1 MIDLLQISS
10 RYLNRDL
17 YLSPS
22 QHKKSFVASAQD
34 RLIQQDTTHYR
45 VYEPALG
52 LQGARTAFF
61 HNAIGG
67 YHGAKPRR
75 FEELIDLFQVQKRES
90 ILNILNVKY
99 ILFTNENGEE
109 EALQNPKNLGEA
121 WMIKQ
126 LHPQKTPNE
135 AYMAMTTTEF
145 NSSAIIESHDQN
157 LPLNYSIDPSAQIAL
172 VENTPNTNGIYF
184 HQSKTPLWC
193 FPKCIINM
201 VGWHESMDEKPK

>member
-1 MIDLLQISS
+1 MLQISS

-109 EALQNPKNLGEA
+109 EAVQNPDNLGE
-121 WMIKQ
+121 
-126 LHPQKTPNE
+126 
-135 AYMAMTTTEF
+135 
-145 NSSAIIESHDQN
+145 
-157 LPLNYSIDPSAQIAL
+157 
-172 VENTPNTNGIYF
+172 G
-184 HQSKTPLWC
+184 
-193 FPKCIINM
+193 
-201 VGWHESMDEKPK
+201 MDG